1 MRNVMEKEK
10 SMTKQETEEMMKQ
23 LEKVFSIV
31 RILDVEGL
39 ETANS
44 LNKGK
49 MPDHPCQCYS
59 FWNRDT
65 RCENCISARVLADKK
80 QRTKIEFI
88 DSDMYQVISRYI
100 EIDNVPHIIEMINCL
115 DSDTL
120 IDSDGRKELIG
131 KIAGYD
137 KEIYLDVLTGA
148 YNRKYYEDNV
158 KMSTRVSGIAMLD
171 IDDFKLYNDTF
182 GHMAGDVALETV
194 VGVIKEEIRKIDLII
209 RYGGDEFLIVMP
221 GIEENSF
228 VKKIRYIRE
237 KIDNTKVP
245 GYPELKL
252 SVSIGGVVS
261 DGRPIEYAIDKAD
274 KLMYKAKI
282 RKNMVVT
289 ENDINEGN
297 NNTSEVKRFKILI
310 IDDSEKNRGELTEM
324 LEREFDVINAS
335 DAKQGIEMINKYGED
350 IALLL
355 LEVKICGMSG
365 FEVLTYMKHSGL
377 TENIPVIIIS
387 DEKSESFIRRA
398 YDLGAV
404 DYIGRPFDF
413 QTVYKRVLNTIK
425 LYAKQRRLEK
435 LVARN
440 MVEKEKN
447 NRMLIGVLEQVI
459 EYRNG
464 ESGIHVSHIKILTE
478 MLLDKLM
485 QKTDKYNLSW
495 SQRMMI
501 ITASALHDIGKV
513 GIEEKIINKT
523 EKLTEEESNEMK
535 MHTLIGAGMIEN
547 LDEYKDEEL
556 MQIAYGIC
564 RGHHERYDGKGYPD
578 GLKGD
583 DIPIGAQVVALADE
597 YDRLVMGRPN
607 KKSVSHEQA
616 VNMIKDRE
624 CGKFNPIL
632 VECFLEISDEIKAR
646 LQ

>member
-1 MRNVMEKEK
+1 MEKEK

-289 ENDINEGN
+289 ENDINEDN

-355 LEVKICGMSG
+355 LEVKICRMSG

-624 CGKFNPIL
+624 CRQFNPIL

>member
-1 MRNVMEKEK
+1 MEKEK

-131 KIAGYD
+131 KIAGFD

-171 IDDFKLYNDTF
+171 IDDFKLYNDIF

-194 VGVIKEEIRKIDLII
+194 VGVIKEEIRKIDLIV

-228 VKKIRYIRE
+228 VKKIRHIRE
-237 KIDNTKVP
+237 KIDNTKVS

-261 DGRPIEYAIDKAD
+261 DGRPIEYAIDRAD

-365 FEVLTYMKHSGL
+365 FEVLTYMKHSGI
-377 TENIPVIIIS
+377 TENIPVIMIS

>member
-1 MRNVMEKEK
+1 MRNFMEKEK

-44 LNKGK
+44 LNKSK

-261 DGRPIEYAIDKAD
+261 DGRPIQYAIDKAD

-289 ENDINEGN
+289 ENDINEDN

-355 LEVKICGMSG
+355 LEVKICRMSG

-535 MHTLIGAGMIEN
+535 MHTLIGAAMIEN

-597 YDRLVMGRPN
+597 YDRLVMGRPK

-632 VECFLEISDEIKAR
+632 VEFFLEISDEIKAR

>member
-1 MRNVMEKEK
+1 MEKEK

-228 VKKIRYIRE
+228 VKKIRHIRE
-237 KIDNTKVP
+237 KIDNTKVS

-365 FEVLTYMKHSGL
+365 FEVLTYMKHSGI
-377 TENIPVIIIS
+377 TENIPVIMIS

-413 QTVYKRVLNTIK
+413 QTVYTRVLNTIK

-501 ITASALHDIGKV
+501 ITSSALHDIGKV

>member
-1 MRNVMEKEK
+1 MRNFMEKEK

-49 MPDHPCQCYS
+49 IPDHPCQCYS

-228 VKKIRYIRE
+228 VKKIRHIRE
-237 KIDNTKVP
+237 KIDNTKVS

-324 LEREFDVINAS
+324 LKREFDVINAS

-350 IALLL
+350 IVLLL

-365 FEVLTYMKHSGL
+365 FEVLTYMKHSRI
-377 TENIPVIIIS
+377 TENIPVIMIS

-413 QTVYKRVLNTIK
+413 QTVYTRVLNTIK

-501 ITASALHDIGKV
+501 ITSSALHDIGKV

>member
-1 MRNVMEKEK
+1 MEKEK

-65 RCENCISARVLADKK
+65 RCANCISARVLADKK

-131 KIAGYD
+131 KIAGFD

-158 KMSTRVSGIAMLD
+158 KMSTRVSGIAMLN

-228 VKKIRYIRE
+228 VKKIRHIRE
-237 KIDNTKVP
+237 KIDNTKVS

-365 FEVLTYMKHSGL
+365 FEVLTYMKHSGI

-413 QTVYKRVLNTIK
+413 QTVYTRVLNTIK

-624 CGKFNPIL
+624 CRQFNPIL
-632 VECFLEISDEIKAR
+632 VECFLEISDKIKAR

>member
-1 MRNVMEKEK
+1 MEKEK
-10 SMTKQETEEMMKQ
+10 SMNKQETEEMMKQ

-237 KIDNTKVP
+237 KIDNTKVS

-289 ENDINEGN
+289 ENDINEDN

-355 LEVKICGMSG
+355 LEVKICRMSG

-624 CGKFNPIL
+624 CRQFNPIL

>member
-44 LNKGK
+44 LNKDK

-131 KIAGYD
+131 KIAGFD

-228 VKKIRYIRE
+228 VKKIRHIRE

-252 SVSIGGVVS
+252 SVSIGCVVS
-261 DGRPIEYAIDKAD
+261 DGRPIQYAIDKAD

-289 ENDINEGN
+289 ENDINEDN

-377 TENIPVIIIS
+377 TENIPIIMIS

>member
-44 LNKGK
+44 FNKGK
-49 MPDHPCQCYS
+49 TPDHPCQCYS

-131 KIAGYD
+131 KIAGFD

-228 VKKIRYIRE
+228 VKKIRHIRE
-237 KIDNTKVP
+237 KIDNTKVS

-365 FEVLTYMKHSGL
+365 FEVLTYMKHSGI
-377 TENIPVIIIS
+377 TENIPVIMIS

-413 QTVYKRVLNTIK
+413 QTVYTRVLNTIK

-501 ITASALHDIGKV
+501 ITSSALHDIGKV

-556 MQIAYGIC
+556 TQIAYGIC

>member
-1 MRNVMEKEK
+1 MEKEK

-131 KIAGYD
+131 KIAGFD

-171 IDDFKLYNDTF
+171 IDDFKLYNDIF

-228 VKKIRYIRE
+228 VKKIRHIRE
-237 KIDNTKVP
+237 KIDNTKVS

-261 DGRPIEYAIDKAD
+261 DGRPIEYAIDRAD

-355 LEVKICGMSG
+355 LEVKICRMSG

-413 QTVYKRVLNTIK
+413 QTVYTRVLNTIK

>member
-1 MRNVMEKEK
+1 MEKEK

-355 LEVKICGMSG
+355 FEVKICRMSG

-501 ITASALHDIGKV
+501 ITSSALHDIGKV

>member
-44 LNKGK
+44 FNKGK
-49 MPDHPCQCYS
+49 TPDHPCQCYS

-131 KIAGYD
+131 KIAGFD

-228 VKKIRYIRE
+228 VKKIRHIRE
-237 KIDNTKVP
+237 KIDNTKVS

-365 FEVLTYMKHSGL
+365 FEVLTYMKHSGI
-377 TENIPVIIIS
+377 TENIPVIMIS

-413 QTVYKRVLNTIK
+413 QTVYTRVLNTIK

-501 ITASALHDIGKV
+501 ITSSALHDIGKV

-624 CGKFNPIL
+624 CRKFNPIL

>member
-131 KIAGYD
+131 KIAGFD

-228 VKKIRYIRE
+228 VKKIRHIRE
-237 KIDNTKVP
+237 KIDNTKVS

-365 FEVLTYMKHSGL
+365 FEVLTYMKHSGI
-377 TENIPVIIIS
+377 TENIPVIMIS

-413 QTVYKRVLNTIK
+413 QTVYTRVLNTIK

-624 CGKFNPIL
+624 CRKFNPIL

>member
-1 MRNVMEKEK
+1 MEKEK

-65 RCENCISARVLADKK
+65 RCANCISARVLADKK

-115 DSDTL
+115 YSDTL

-131 KIAGYD
+131 KIAGFD

-228 VKKIRYIRE
+228 VKKIRHIRE
-237 KIDNTKVP
+237 KIDNTKVS

-365 FEVLTYMKHSGL
+365 FEVLTYMKHSGI
-377 TENIPVIIIS
+377 TENIPVIMIS

-413 QTVYKRVLNTIK
+413 QTVYTRVLNTIK

-447 NRMLIGVLEQVI
+447 NRMLIGMLEQVI

-501 ITASALHDIGKV
+501 ITSSALHDIGKV

-607 KKSVSHEQA
+607 KKSVSHKQA

>member
-237 KIDNTKVP
+237 KIDNTKVS

-365 FEVLTYMKHSGL
+365 FEVLTYMKHSGI
-377 TENIPVIIIS
+377 TENIPVIMIS

-413 QTVYKRVLNTIK
+413 QTVYTRVLNTIK

-501 ITASALHDIGKV
+501 ITSSALHDIGKV

>member
-1 MRNVMEKEK
+1 MRNFMEKEK

-261 DGRPIEYAIDKAD
+261 DGRPIQYAIDKAD

-289 ENDINEGN
+289 ENDINEDN

-355 LEVKICGMSG
+355 LEVKICRMSG

-377 TENIPVIIIS
+377 TENIPVIMIS

-413 QTVYKRVLNTIK
+413 QTVYTRVLNTIK

-523 EKLTEEESNEMK
+523 QKLTEEESNEMK

-624 CGKFNPIL
+624 CGQFNPIL
-632 VECFLEISDEIKAR
+632 VESFLEISDEIKAR

>member
-1 MRNVMEKEK
+1 MEKEK

-65 RCENCISARVLADKK
+65 RCANCISARVLADKK

-131 KIAGYD
+131 KIAGFD

-228 VKKIRYIRE
+228 VKKIRHIRE
-237 KIDNTKVP
+237 KIDNTKVS

-365 FEVLTYMKHSGL
+365 FEVLTYMKHSGI

-413 QTVYKRVLNTIK
+413 QTVYTRVLNTIK
-425 LYAKQRRLEK
+425 LYAKQRCLEK

-564 RGHHERYDGKGYPD
+564 RGHHERYTSWP
-578 GLKGD
+578 
-583 DIPIGAQVVALADE
+583 
-597 YDRLVMGRPN
+597 
-607 KKSVSHEQA
+607 A
-616 VNMIKDRE
+616 V
-624 CGKFNPIL
+624 C
-632 VECFLEISDEIKAR
+632 AA
-646 LQ
+646 

>member
-31 RILDVEGL
+31 RILDVEGF

-44 LNKGK
+44 FNKGK

-131 KIAGYD
+131 KIVGYD

-297 NNTSEVKRFKILI
+297 NNTSEVKRFKIL
-310 IDDSEKNRGELTEM
+310 
-324 LEREFDVINAS
+324 
-335 DAKQGIEMINKYGED
+335 
-350 IALLL
+350 
-355 LEVKICGMSG
+355 
-365 FEVLTYMKHSGL
+365 
-377 TENIPVIIIS
+377 
-387 DEKSESFIRRA
+387 
-398 YDLGAV
+398 
-404 DYIGRPFDF
+404 
-413 QTVYKRVLNTIK
+413 
-425 LYAKQRRLEK
+425 
-435 LVARN
+435 
-440 MVEKEKN
+440 
-447 NRMLIGVLEQVI
+447 
-459 EYRNG
+459 
-464 ESGIHVSHIKILTE
+464 TE

-535 MHTLIGAGMIEN
+535 MHTLIGAAMIEN

-632 VECFLEISDEIKAR
+632 VEGFLEISDEIKAR

>member
-1 MRNVMEKEK
+1 
-10 SMTKQETEEMMKQ
+10 
-23 LEKVFSIV
+23 
-31 RILDVEGL
+31 
-39 ETANS
+39 
-44 LNKGK
+44 
-49 MPDHPCQCYS
+49 
-59 FWNRDT
+59 
-65 RCENCISARVLADKK
+65 
-80 QRTKIEFI
+80 
-88 DSDMYQVISRYI
+88 MYQVISRYI

-131 KIAGYD
+131 KIAGFD

-228 VKKIRYIRE
+228 VKKIRHIRE
-237 KIDNTKVP
+237 KIDNTKVS

-355 LEVKICGMSG
+355 LEVKICRMSG

-501 ITASALHDIGKV
+501 ITSSALHDIGKV

-624 CGKFNPIL
+624 CRKFNPIL

>member
-1 MRNVMEKEK
+1 MEKEK

-237 KIDNTKVP
+237 KIDNTKVS

-289 ENDINEGN
+289 ENDINEDN

-355 LEVKICGMSG
+355 LEVKICRMSG

-377 TENIPVIIIS
+377 TENIPVIMIS

-413 QTVYKRVLNTIK
+413 QTVYTRVLNTIK

-447 NRMLIGVLEQVI
+447 NRMLIGMLEQVI

-624 CGKFNPIL
+624 CRQFNPIL

>member
-1 MRNVMEKEK
+1 MEKEK

-131 KIAGYD
+131 KIAGFD

-171 IDDFKLYNDTF
+171 IDDFKLYNDIF

-228 VKKIRYIRE
+228 VKKIRHIRE
-237 KIDNTKVP
+237 KIDNTKVS

-261 DGRPIEYAIDKAD
+261 DGRPIEYAIDRAD

-413 QTVYKRVLNTIK
+413 QTVYTRVLNTIK

-624 CGKFNPIL
+624 CRQFNPIL

>member
-1 MRNVMEKEK
+1 MEKEK

-237 KIDNTKVP
+237 KIDNTKVS

-365 FEVLTYMKHSGL
+365 FEVLTYMKHSGI
-377 TENIPVIIIS
+377 TENIPVIMIS

-413 QTVYKRVLNTIK
+413 QTVYTRVLNTIK

-501 ITASALHDIGKV
+501 ITSSALHDIGKV

>member
-1 MRNVMEKEK
+1 MEKEK

-228 VKKIRYIRE
+228 VKKIRHIRE
-237 KIDNTKVP
+237 KIDNTKVS

-324 LEREFDVINAS
+324 LKREFDVINAS

-350 IALLL
+350 IVLLL

-365 FEVLTYMKHSGL
+365 FEVLTYMKHSRI
-377 TENIPVIIIS
+377 TENIPVIMIS

-413 QTVYKRVLNTIK
+413 QTVYTRVLNTIK
-425 LYAKQRRLEK
+425 LYAKQHRLEK

-501 ITASALHDIGKV
+501 ITSSALHDIGKV

>member
-1 MRNVMEKEK
+1 MEKEK

-65 RCENCISARVLADKK
+65 RCANCISARVLADKK

-131 KIAGYD
+131 KIAGFD

-228 VKKIRYIRE
+228 VKKIRHIRE
-237 KIDNTKVP
+237 KIDNTKVS

-324 LEREFDVINAS
+324 LKREFDVINAS

-365 FEVLTYMKHSGL
+365 FEVLTYMKHSGI
-377 TENIPVIIIS
+377 TENIPVIMIS

-413 QTVYKRVLNTIK
+413 QTVYTRVLNTIK

-501 ITASALHDIGKV
+501 ITSSALHDIGKV

-547 LDEYKDEEL
+547 IDEYKDEEL

>member
-1 MRNVMEKEK
+1 MEKEK

-65 RCENCISARVLADKK
+65 RCANCISARVLADKK

-131 KIAGYD
+131 KIAGFD

-228 VKKIRYIRE
+228 VKKIRHIRE
-237 KIDNTKVP
+237 KIDNTKVS

-377 TENIPVIIIS
+377 TENIPIIMIS

-478 MLLDKLM
+478 MLQPLLFM
-485 QKTDKYNLSW
+485 T
-495 SQRMMI
+495 
-501 ITASALHDIGKV
+501 
-513 GIEEKIINKT
+513 
-523 EKLTEEESNEMK
+523 
-535 MHTLIGAGMIEN
+535 
-547 LDEYKDEEL
+547 
-556 MQIAYGIC
+556 
-564 RGHHERYDGKGYPD
+564 
-578 GLKGD
+578 
-583 DIPIGAQVVALADE
+583 
-597 YDRLVMGRPN
+597 
-607 KKSVSHEQA
+607 
-616 VNMIKDRE
+616 
-624 CGKFNPIL
+624 
-632 VECFLEISDEIKAR
+632 
-646 LQ
+646 

>member
-44 LNKGK
+44 FNKGK
-49 MPDHPCQCYS
+49 MPDHPCQCYF

-65 RCENCISARVLADKK
+65 RCANCISARVLADKK

-131 KIAGYD
+131 KIAGFD

-228 VKKIRYIRE
+228 VKKIRHIRE
-237 KIDNTKVP
+237 KIDNTKVS

-324 LEREFDVINAS
+324 LKREFDVINAS

-365 FEVLTYMKHSGL
+365 FEVLTYMKHSGI
-377 TENIPVIIIS
+377 TENIPVIMIS

-413 QTVYKRVLNTIK
+413 QTVYTRVLNTIK

-501 ITASALHDIGKV
+501 ITSSALHDIGKV

>member
-1 MRNVMEKEK
+1 MEKEK

-65 RCENCISARVLADKK
+65 RCANCISARVLADKK

-131 KIAGYD
+131 KIAGFD

-228 VKKIRYIRE
+228 VKKIRHIRE
-237 KIDNTKVP
+237 KIDNTKVS

-355 LEVKICGMSG
+355 LEVKICRMSG

-624 CGKFNPIL
+624 CRQFNPIL

>member
-228 VKKIRYIRE
+228 VKKIRHIRE
-237 KIDNTKVP
+237 KIDNTKVS

-365 FEVLTYMKHSGL
+365 FEVLTYMKHSGI
-377 TENIPVIIIS
+377 TENIPVIMIS

-413 QTVYKRVLNTIK
+413 QTVYTRVLNTIK

-501 ITASALHDIGKV
+501 ITSSALHDIGKV

>member
-131 KIAGYD
+131 KIAGFD

-228 VKKIRYIRE
+228 VKKIRHIRE
-237 KIDNTKVP
+237 KIDNTKVS

-365 FEVLTYMKHSGL
+365 FEVLTYMKHSGI
-377 TENIPVIIIS
+377 TENIPVIMIS

-413 QTVYKRVLNTIK
+413 QTVYTRVLNTIK

-597 YDRLVMGRPN
+597 YDRLVMVRPN

-624 CGKFNPIL
+624 CRKFNPIL

>member
-1 MRNVMEKEK
+1 MEKEK

-289 ENDINEGN
+289 ENDINEDN

-324 LEREFDVINAS
+324 LKREFDVINAS

-355 LEVKICGMSG
+355 LEVKICRMSG

-624 CGKFNPIL
+624 CRQFNPIL

>member
-1 MRNVMEKEK
+1 MEKEK

-65 RCENCISARVLADKK
+65 RCANCISARVLADKK

-131 KIAGYD
+131 KIAGFD

-228 VKKIRYIRE
+228 VKKIRHIRE
-237 KIDNTKVP
+237 KIDNTKVS

-365 FEVLTYMKHSGL
+365 FEVLTYMKHSGI

-413 QTVYKRVLNTIK
+413 QTVYTRVLNTIK

-646 LQ
+646 VQ

>member
-1 MRNVMEKEK
+1 MEKEK

-44 LNKGK
+44 FNKGK
-49 MPDHPCQCYS
+49 TPDHPCQCYS

-131 KIAGYD
+131 KIAGFD

-228 VKKIRYIRE
+228 VKKIRHIRE
-237 KIDNTKVP
+237 KIDNTKVS

-365 FEVLTYMKHSGL
+365 FEVLTYMKHSGI
-377 TENIPVIIIS
+377 TENIPVIMIS

-413 QTVYKRVLNTIK
+413 QTVYTRVLNTIK

-501 ITASALHDIGKV
+501 ITSSALHDIGKV

-556 MQIAYGIC
+556 TQIAYGIC

>member
-1 MRNVMEKEK
+1 MEKEK

-44 LNKGK
+44 VNKGK

-131 KIAGYD
+131 KIAGFD

-228 VKKIRYIRE
+228 VKKIRHIRE
-237 KIDNTKVP
+237 KIDNTKVS

-324 LEREFDVINAS
+324 LKREFDVINAS

-365 FEVLTYMKHSGL
+365 FEVLTYMKHSGI
-377 TENIPVIIIS
+377 TENIPVIMIS

-413 QTVYKRVLNTIK
+413 QTVYTRVLNTIK

-501 ITASALHDIGKV
+501 ITSSALHDIGKV

>member
-44 LNKGK
+44 FNKGK
-49 MPDHPCQCYS
+49 TPDHPCQCYS

-131 KIAGYD
+131 KIAGFD

-228 VKKIRYIRE
+228 VKKIRHIRE
-237 KIDNTKVP
+237 KIDNTKVS

-355 LEVKICGMSG
+355 LEVKICGMSR
-365 FEVLTYMKHSGL
+365 FEVLTYMKHSGI
-377 TENIPVIIIS
+377 TENIPVIMIS

-413 QTVYKRVLNTIK
+413 QTVYTRVLNTIK

-501 ITASALHDIGKV
+501 ITSSALHDIGKV

-556 MQIAYGIC
+556 TQIAYGIC

>member
-1 MRNVMEKEK
+1 MEKEK

-131 KIAGYD
+131 KIAGFD

-158 KMSTRVSGIAMLD
+158 KMSTRVSGIAKLD
-171 IDDFKLYNDTF
+171 IDDFKLYNDIF

-228 VKKIRYIRE
+228 VKKIRHIRE
-237 KIDNTKVP
+237 KIDNTKVS

-261 DGRPIEYAIDKAD
+261 DGRPIEYAIDRAD

-365 FEVLTYMKHSGL
+365 FEVLTYMKHSGI
-377 TENIPVIIIS
+377 TENIPVIMIS

>member
-1 MRNVMEKEK
+1 MEKEK

-65 RCENCISARVLADKK
+65 RCANCISARVLADKK

-131 KIAGYD
+131 KIAGFD

-228 VKKIRYIRE
+228 VKKIRHIRE
-237 KIDNTKVP
+237 KIDNTKVS

-365 FEVLTYMKHSGL
+365 FEVLTYMKHSGI

-413 QTVYKRVLNTIK
+413 QTVYTRVLNTIK

-535 MHTLIGAGMIEN
+535 MHTLIGAAMIEN

-624 CGKFNPIL
+624 CRQFNPIL